1 MFRIR
6 IPSGSVFDGPLNP
19 DPDYEKTSKKVKTE
33 HKSFSIYSISIASAW
48 RQTKVFVLPIYY
60 F

>member
-19 DPDYEKTSKKVKTE
+19 DPDYEKTSKKVK
-33 HKSFSIYSISIASAW
+33 KKNISLLAYISIASAW